1 MSIAEKLQ
9 TVAENQQKVYDAGY
23 AAGQAAGGGGGDTEA
38 AYNEGFTDGKQAE
51 YDRFWDTFQQKGNA
65 INYGYAFGYDTWTDE
80 LFKPKYDIIIKAH
93 YGGGM
98 FAFSKIT
105 DLKDKLEAQGVKL
118 DLSEATAVDYLFRH
132 SKIVHIPELDLRKAT
147 SMLYAFGDSAEVVT
161 IDKLIVSETTNFAN
175 TTFNTANWLQNIT
188 FEGTIGVSVNFQWS
202 PLTRQS
208 IESVMAALSTT
219 KTGQTATFQKAA
231 VEAAFTTEEWEAL
244 KATRSNWTIETK

>member
-1 MSIAEKLQ
+1 MTIAEKM
-9 TVAENQQKVYDAGY
+9 VVIAENEQRVYDAGY
-23 AAGQAAGGGGGDTEA
+23 AAGQEAGGGGGDTEA
-38 AYNEGFTDGKQAE
+38 AYNEGFTDGKKSE

-105 DLKDKLEAQGVKL
+105 DLKDKMEAQGVKL

-132 SKIVHIPELDLRKAT
+132 SEITHIPELDLRKAT
-147 SMLYAFGDSAEVVT
+147 SMLYAFGDYAKSVT
-161 IDKLIVSETTNFAN
+161 IDKLIVSETTNFSS

-188 FEGTIGVSVNFQWS
+188 FEGTIGVSINFQWS

-208 IESVMAALSTT
+208 IESVMAALSENTHDL
-219 KTGQTATFQKAA
+219 TATFQKTA
-231 VEAAFTTEEWEAL
+231 VEAAFTTQEWNDL
-244 KATRSNWTIETK
+244 TATRTNWNIALV